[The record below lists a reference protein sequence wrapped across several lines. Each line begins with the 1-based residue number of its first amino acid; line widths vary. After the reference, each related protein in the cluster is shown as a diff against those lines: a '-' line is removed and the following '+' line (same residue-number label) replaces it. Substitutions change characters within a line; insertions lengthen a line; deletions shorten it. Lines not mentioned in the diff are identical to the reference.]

1 MPFAWDIH
9 HIKGDQSILVQQ
21 EAKVPKIWAANSTD
35 AFEGRVNG
43 EVQVGRSFVVD
54 PFSSKDDYTIHYI
67 IGNDDLVKM
76 ANNSDIVK
84 PIEDIGRQ
92 LMRFELGGIKH

>member
-1 MPFAWDIH
+1 MPCLGYQPHQRRSKYHCSAGS
-9 HIKGDQSILVQQ
+9 KGSKDMGC
-21 EAKVPKIWAANSTD
+21 NSTD

-43 EVQVGRSFVVD
+43 EVQVGRSFVVN
-54 PFSSKDDYTIHYI
+54 PFKDDHTIHYI
-67 IGNDDLVKM
+67 IGDDDLVKM

-92 LMRFELGGIKH
+92 LMRFELDGIKQQQ